1 MQARACIRCPS
12 LRVDPRTR
20 PRFVEIIAN
29 LRDRI
34 DEARTNGWTGEVEG
48 LRTSLNAAGAK
59 LASLDR
65 MEMRPQDA
73 TNQIAA
79 LGIPEVKPAEHAK
92 RSNRLPTY

>member
-20 PRFVEIIAN
+20 PRLVEIIAN